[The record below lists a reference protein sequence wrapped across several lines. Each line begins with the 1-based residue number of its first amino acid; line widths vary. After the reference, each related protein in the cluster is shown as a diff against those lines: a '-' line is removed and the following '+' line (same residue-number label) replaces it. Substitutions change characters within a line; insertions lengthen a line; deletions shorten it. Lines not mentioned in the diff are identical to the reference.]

1 MQNLSLQHFMSEESG
16 QKEATPS
23 SYDLFA
29 VSNHQGSI
37 AAGHYMAVCKA
48 PSPPGSKE
56 KDQWYCF
63 NDVSVNKLA
72 ASAVPS
78 PNAYLLC
85 YYRKDAEAK

>member
-1 MQNLSLQHFMSEESG
+1 MSEESG
-16 QKEATPS
+16 QKEATTS

-48 PSPPGSKE
+48 TSPPGSKE
-56 KDQWYCF
+56 KEQWYCF
-63 NDVSVNKLA
+63 NDVSVKKLA

-78 PNAYLLC
+78 SNAYLLC